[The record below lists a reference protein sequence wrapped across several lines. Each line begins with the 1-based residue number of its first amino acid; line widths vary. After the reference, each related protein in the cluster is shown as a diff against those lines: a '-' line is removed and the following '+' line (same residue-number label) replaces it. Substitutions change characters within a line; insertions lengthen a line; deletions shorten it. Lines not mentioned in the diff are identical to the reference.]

1 MAIVEY
7 ERNGFLISTNKAKLD
22 VGAIHDYLSNS
33 SYWAQGRPVEVVRK
47 SIQNSL
53 CFGVYHGNQQIGF
66 ARVVTDYATFA
77 WLCDVFI
84 LESHRGQGLGKWL
97 VECITRH
104 PDLQMLRRMLLAT
117 RDAHELY
124 RNYAGFTPLARPES
138 IMERFNPGQPASTD

>member
-22 VGAIHDYLSNS
+22 VGAIHDYLSNT

-53 CFGVYHGNQQIGF
+53 CFGVYHGSQQIGF

-77 WLCDVFI
+77 WLCDLFI
-84 LESHRGQGLGKWL
+84 LEPHRGLGLGKWL

-104 PDLQMLRRMLLAT
+104 PDLQTLRRMMLAT

-124 RNYAGFTPLARPES
+124 RAYAGFTPLAHPDMM
-138 IMERFNPGQPASTD
+138 MERFNLGQHGSTN